1 MFGPDGF
8 EKRMRAAILLAL
20 FVVVVV
26 APMVGVYAFSPVFF
40 VWGADPYQL
49 AVTLG
54 VMLAE
59 AIAAAALFF
68 LGLRGRR

>member
-1 MFGPDGF
+1 MSEPGGL
-8 EKRMRAAILLAL
+8 EKRMRAAILVAL

-26 APMVGVYAFSPVFF
+26 APMVGVYALSPLLF
-40 VWGADPYQL
+40 VGGLDPYPL

-59 AIAAAALFF
+59 AIAVAALFF
-68 LGLRGRR
+68 LVFRSKR